1 MRIKT
6 NDQVIVITGKYK
18 GKVGKVLHVDHKKN
32 RVIVEGVNIQ
42 THHKKA
48 RGPQNPGGLVKSEG
62 SIDASNVM
70 QYDAKT
76 KKPSRVGIT
85 TLDNGKRVRVL
96 KSSGTQLDK

>member
-18 GKVGKVLHVDHKKN
+18 GKTGKVLDVDRAKN

-42 THHKKA
+42 TKHKKA

-62 SIDASNVM
+62 AIDASNVM
-70 QYDAKT
+70 LYDAKNN
-76 KKPSRVGIT
+76 KASRVGIK
-85 TLDNGKRVRVL
+85 TLESGKRVRVL
-96 KSSGTQLDK
+96 KTSGAQLDK